1 MNNFLLELTS
11 LIENNKEKIEKL
23 LKIDNSIMESNYK
36 YEDFY
41 NDYINYLK
49 KYKESNIDIDNDTL
63 FITEG
68 NPIITIDI
76 LNKVKYSNN
85 KIIIFINQEYVAIN
99 KWLIYEFNNMTNKNI
114 ILDINNNYNKYI
126 NNKNLN
132 IIPFGD
138 IELIEEVKESLN
150 EN

>member
-114 ILDINNNYNKYI
+114 ILDINNNYN
-126 NNKNLN
+126 
-132 IIPFGD
+132 
-138 IELIEEVKESLN
+138 
-150 EN
+150 